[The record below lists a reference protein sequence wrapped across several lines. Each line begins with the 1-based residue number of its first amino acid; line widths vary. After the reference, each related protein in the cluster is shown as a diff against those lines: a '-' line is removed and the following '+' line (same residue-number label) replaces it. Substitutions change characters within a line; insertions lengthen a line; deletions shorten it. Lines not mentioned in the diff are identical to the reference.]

1 MSETINLDLEH
12 MSDTINLD
20 LEHMSET
27 INLDLEHM
35 SSLNFLHYFTIFLAQ
50 LLDFPLKLIRRKE
63 AQKMRNFVNKN
74 KICDNFAKTRKF
86 LRNKIPIRWKP

>member
-1 MSETINLDLEH
+1 MSETLNLDLEH
-12 MSDTINLD
+12 MSETINLD

-35 SSLNFLHYFTIFLAQ
+35 SETINFLHYFTIFLAQ

-74 KICDNFAKTRKF
+74 KICDNFAKTRKC
-86 LRNKIPIRWKP
+86 LRN